1 MKLKIG
7 KNKNIFYDSIFFQSV
22 RHGFPS
28 KPTAMAWDP
37 ELKILAIGSKQGLLR
52 V

>member
-7 KNKNIFYDSIFFQSV
+7 KKKINYFFFFQSV

>member
-1 MKLKIG
+1 MKLEIG
-7 KNKNIFYDSIFFQSV
+7 KKKNKLFLFFQSV